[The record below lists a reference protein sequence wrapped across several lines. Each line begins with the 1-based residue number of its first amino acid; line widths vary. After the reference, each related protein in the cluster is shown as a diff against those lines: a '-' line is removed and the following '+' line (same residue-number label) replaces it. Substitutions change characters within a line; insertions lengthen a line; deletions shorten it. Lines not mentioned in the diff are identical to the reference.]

1 MEFFDQRSPV
11 DSSHSWSSAVKTAVL
26 VQLDHIDYLCKG
38 YGVYKM
44 YALMKHLG
52 ICTAMVNISTI
63 IHI

>member
-1 MEFFDQRSPV
+1 M